1 MGYFLLLAAAVLNN
15 PQLNWRFPSNQMDS
29 RGPASF
35 GADFKCKK
43 GSVFEA
49 LLLMLLL
56 LLVPVAFVSF
66 GKRYPIH
73 PLCPIYW
80 QLQLVWHMS
89 SYDPA
94 ESGPT

>member
-1 MGYFLLLAAAVLNN
+1 MLAAAVLNN
-15 PQLNWRFPSNQMDS
+15 SRLNWRFPSNRMDL

-49 LLLMLLL
+49 LFF
-56 LLVPVAFVSF
+56 VVAVVAFVSF
-66 GKRYPIH
+66 GKRHPIH
-73 PLCPIYW
+73 PLCPIHW

-89 SYDPA
+89 ASFDPA